1 MCSSDLVG
9 ENITLASNSKT
20 TATGQAGGGTIQI
33 GVGKTAVANAPAV
46 ATPMANAAPAQTAG
60 QILAS
65 NPQAANLQA
74 KTVIVEE
81 GARVNASAITQGNGG
96 AIVIWSQVK
105 TVVNGVLSAVGGY
118 LNGNGGLV
126 ETSSAGTVVLG
137 KNLSVTTAAPKGK

>member
-1 MCSSDLVG
+1 MVSESALGYRNGDILVVHNFG
-9 ENITLASNSKT
+9 NHSVEL
-20 TATGQAGGGTIQI
+20 
-33 GVGKTAVANAPAV
+33 P
-46 ATPMANAAPAQTAG
+46 AG

-74 KTVIVEE
+74 KTVTVEE
-81 GARVNASAITQGNGG
+81 GASVNASAITQGNGG